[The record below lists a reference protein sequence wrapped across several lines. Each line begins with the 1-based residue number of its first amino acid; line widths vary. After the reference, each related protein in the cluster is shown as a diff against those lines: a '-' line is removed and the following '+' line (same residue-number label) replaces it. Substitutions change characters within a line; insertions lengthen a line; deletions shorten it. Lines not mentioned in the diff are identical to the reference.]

1 MNMMRNRIFLLL
13 IPFFVLSVGIIYV
26 LNNNALQ
33 TITYFPIDQENQFV
47 EAKSELES
55 SDQTDDSFYNI
66 TWTSNSK
73 SNHDLY
79 LRQDASLLFD
89 NGRLRGVRSKWEQ
102 DTASIQLKESLSG
115 KDDSFFQV
123 ITYHHGEVHYPD
135 DTIKSIQH
143 MSQDKLYVSA
153 NKKLDKTTKKQLLYH
168 WNQLFKHFN
177 IDETSYTSVP
187 LRSEERRVGKLVLSS
202 DVCSSDLSLFQVIT
216 YHQGEVH
223 YPDDTIKSIQHM
235 SQDKLYVSANK
246 KLDKT
251 TKKQLLY
258 HWNQLFKHFNIDETS
273 YTSVPL

>member
-1 MNMMRNRIFLLL
+1 MMRNRIFLLL
-13 IPFFVLSVGIIYV
+13 IPFFVLTVGIIYV

-55 SDQTDDSFYNI
+55 SHQKDDSFYNI

-143 MSQDKLYVSA
+143 MSQDKLYVSETA

-187 LRSEERRVGKLVLSS
+187 LTHLYTYNQKAIPGMSQTETDQIIGQLWEGLYKNYIIPAASTKKNAGSNYVPLILFDKEHKHLLVLFE
-202 DVCSSDLSLFQVIT
+202 LNGKKEKLIQ
-216 YHQGEVH
+216 Q
-223 YPDDTIKSIQHM
+223 YPN
-235 SQDKLYVSANK
+235 L
-246 KLDKT
+246 
-251 TKKQLLY
+251 
-258 HWNQLFKHFNIDETS
+258 
-273 YTSVPL
+273 